1 MGLAVTEL
9 SQQCHTGRYK
19 KTLRACVKIKANISN
34 MFLDKLFNRFFEF
47 LGKGDFI
54 PHLKLKVTGL
64 TTLLRNFENKE

>member
-1 MGLAVTEL
+1 
-9 SQQCHTGRYK
+9 
-19 KTLRACVKIKANISN
+19 